1 MFADDPRITP
11 PLSGWSSMR
20 IARTLPLPALLLV
33 TALSACDRSKE
44 QLRLLSHTDSARTDS
59 IVAMKNDLLNEVM
72 ASTQFVNDLNT
83 ELAKLKSRQKAR
95 LSTKLTTESD
105 IAAIKEER
113 AAVTQRIRELV
124 ARLDSSEA
132 RVATL
137 RARAQRLAIHDSSL
151 VAQVAQYEKTIADLR
166 QSVEQQKAEY
176 ESTIAKQNVQIA
188 SLTSQVD
195 TVTKENVRLSG
206 ERSALADTVGQ
217 LTSEKN
223 TAYYVI
229 GTKDELVK
237 QGLLVEEGRKRFFL
251 VGGRTVALARELDP
265 TKFTKIDRLKDR
277 EIKFP
282 AGDYTIFTRQNPAFA
297 TPFASRD
304 GKVSGGIRIDYPDR
318 FWEPSKFLI
327 IVRS

>member
-1 MFADDPRITP
+1 
-11 PLSGWSSMR
+11 MR
-20 IARTLPLPALLLV
+20 IARTLPLPAVLLI
-33 TALSACDRSKE
+33 TALTACGGTKE

-72 ASTQFVNDLNT
+72 ASTQFVNDLNS
-83 ELAKLKSRQKAR
+83 ELTKLKSRQKAR
-95 LSTKLTTESD
+95 LATKLTTESD
-105 IAAIKEER
+105 MAAIKEER

-137 RARAQRLAIHDSSL
+137 RARAQRLAAHDSTL
-151 VAQVAQYEKTIADLR
+151 VTQVAQYEKTIADLR
-166 QSVEQQKAEY
+166 QTVENQKADY
-176 ESTIAKQNVQIA
+176 EATIAKQNVQIA

-195 TVTKENVRLSG
+195 TMTKENVRLSG
-206 ERSALADTVGQ
+206 ERSALSDTVGQ

-237 QGLLVEEGRKRFFL
+237 QGVLVEEGRKRFFL
-251 VGGRTVALARELDP
+251 VGGRPVAPARELDP
-265 TKFTKIDRLKDR
+265 AKFTKIDRVKDR
-277 EIKFP
+277 VINFP
-282 AGDYTIFTRQNPAFA
+282 AGDYTIFTRQNPAYA
-297 TPFASRD
+297 SPFASKD
-304 GKVSGGIRIDYPDR
+304 GKLSGGLRIDQPDR
-318 FWEPSKFLI
+318 FWEPSRFLI